1 MARVNPKAKK
11 DTVATPP
18 TKKITTPTP
27 YGQTKSNGFTAAQI
41 AQVRALQTN
50 QNQGT
55 GVTKVTTQIT
65 PKLVQTLFT
74 PRQTVYASTQ
84 KTGKSTIYAK
94 NSQNPVNVAT
104 NNTTKAQ
111 PQFFTKATTIS
122 GNTYTIPAEISL
134 QARQYYQ
141 SLGITTTQIKNPD
154 WQGASKQDVKPNE
167 NLVGAG
173 TDKTCGI
180 FGCATVQ
187 VGKLGDPVKSPYDS
201 DLPSVIT
208 KEENPIA
215 NDVQLGANPYTV
227 PNDNGTGYVDM
238 NNAGAPNADPRYDD
252 GKGKVWDSPANDPLM
267 ILSGCEGNQSCFDQ
281 WMSQMN
287 EEIVP
292 TNAYEAF
299 TVNKNGSQSINAGVD
314 NIKNTF
320 GNILQSK
327 WFPFVIIGIVGLIVL
342 SLFRGKSGSSVPTK
356 VFNF

>member
-18 TKKITTPTP
+18 TKKITPP
-27 YGQTKSNGFTAAQI
+27 SDKKIGGFTAAQI
-41 AQVRALQTN
+41 ALVRGLQTN

-65 PKLVQTLFT
+65 PIDKPITKPTQK
-74 PRQTVYASTQ
+74 TVYASTQ
-84 KTGKSTIYAK
+84 KIGKSTVYAK

-111 PQFFTKATTIS
+111 PKYFTLATNAS
-122 GNTYTIPAEISL
+122 GQSYTIPAEISL

-154 WQGASKQDVKPNE
+154 YAGASKQDVKPNE
-167 NLVGAG
+167 NLVSAG
-173 TDKTCGI
+173 TDKSCGW
-180 FGCATVQ
+180 FGCATVK
-187 VGKLGDPVKSPYDS
+187 VGKLGDPVKNSFDN
-201 DLPSVIT
+201 DLPKTVE

-215 NDVQLGANPYTV
+215 NDVQLGANTYTV

-238 NNAGAPNADPRYDD
+238 NNAGAANADPRYDD
-252 GKGKVWDSPANDPLM
+252 GKGKVWDIIGNEPLM
-267 ILSGCEGNQSCFDQ
+267 ILSGCEGNQSCFEQ

-342 SLFRGKSGSSVPTK
+342 SLFRGKSSSVP
-356 VFNF
+356 